1 MASLC
6 DATTGTD
13 SSKSFAAL
21 VRTRGVKLPSI
32 LWIPALLVP
41 AVLLGACKDKAPPP
55 PAAQIPVVQATPPV
69 PALPLDRVNDV
80 REGSTVVL
88 AKLAG
93 KTLAFVSDE
102 DGGAVRAIDL
112 DAHKE
117 IGSMTVPGRPGPMLL
132 TREGKLLVALR
143 DDAAVAVVEAHA
155 DGSLKS
161 IDRIATPQEPV
172 ALALTPDDKSLLV
185 ASGWSHTLEGF
196 RLATKEKFLSMD
208 VAREPR
214 AILVNASGSRAFVAH
229 GAAGV
234 LETVDLEEKRTKT
247 IDLGLA
253 ATSVRTAFGG
263 GRVIFDALIPIDD
276 GLDDFGGGGFRCGLG
291 RLPRTTLL
299 NVPQRFAR
307 QGFAL
312 ARFEARDAKG
322 KSLGE
327 RLLLPHTEVMT
338 GDPTQISSGYGG
350 GGVEEANLPSQTF
363 ELSIVDPD
371 KAERT
376 TFVQGAS
383 ASSKDGC
390 QLPRA
395 IAVDATKNV
404 AFVACLGSDKVL
416 GFPIDKGTL
425 AATPTLSVR
434 VASGPN
440 GVAVDPDAQRAVAF
454 SQFDGVLTVFSTVAQ
469 VGTTDPGPEKSEIRL
484 TRPGSLSELAAEG
497 RKLFHSGGDP
507 RIAADGRACAS
518 CHPDGRDDGLVW
530 STPNGPRQTIQLAGR
545 VSRPA
550 PFGWMG
556 KNDSLQSHMTGTMKN
571 LKGKGLETHEEDALV
586 AFLTSMKGPPT
597 SWRSLTDEES
607 RGREVFTGVEANC
620 SSCHAEK
627 SGFTDHDLHNVK
639 SATASDTTTTFL
651 VPSLVNVTGSAPYFH
666 DGRFATLEELLDKTE
681 GSMGSTK
688 NLSPEDKR
696 ALLAYLRTL

>member
-1 MASLC
+1 
-6 DATTGTD
+6 
-13 SSKSFAAL
+13 
-21 VRTRGVKLPSI
+21 
-32 LWIPALLVP
+32 
-41 AVLLGACKDKAPPP
+41 
-55 PAAQIPVVQATPPV
+55 VQAAPPV

-93 KTLAFVSDE
+93 RTLAFVSDE
-102 DGGAVRAIDL
+102 DGSAVRAIDVEGQ
-112 DAHKE
+112 KE
-117 IGSMTVPGRPGPMLL
+117 IGSLSVPGRPGPMLV

-155 DGSLKS
+155 DGSLTS
-161 IDRIATPQEPV
+161 IDRIPTPQEPI

-185 ASGWSHTLEGF
+185 ASGWSHTLEGV
-196 RLATKEKFLSMD
+196 RLETKEKFLSMD

-214 AILVNASGSRAFVAH
+214 AILVDGSGTRAFVAH

-234 LETVDLEEKRTKT
+234 LETVDLSEKKTKA

-253 ATSVRTAFGG
+253 ATSMRVPFNGG
-263 GRVIFDALIPIDD
+263 GRLIFEALVPVDD
-276 GLDDFGGGGFRCGLG
+276 GLDDFEGGGFRCGLG
-291 RLPRTTLL
+291 RLPRTTFLQ
-299 NVPQRFAR
+299 VPQRFAR

-312 ARFEARDAKG
+312 ARFEAHDAKG
-322 KSLGE
+322 KSQGE

-363 ELSIVDPD
+363 ELSVVDPD

-383 ASSKDGC
+383 AASKDGC

-395 IAVDATKNV
+395 IAVDKNV

-416 GFPIDKGTL
+416 GFPIDKGSL
-425 AATPTLSVR
+425 AAKPTFTVR

-440 GVAVDPDAQRAVAF
+440 GVAVEPDAQRAVAF
-454 SQFDGVLTVFSTVAQ
+454 SQFDGVLTVFSTVAPL
-469 VGTTDPGPEKSEIRL
+469 GASDLGPEKSEIRL

-545 VSRPA
+545 VNRPA

-556 KNDSLQSHMTGTMKN
+556 KHESLQVHMAATMKN
-571 LKGKGLETHEEDALV
+571 LKGKGLESHEQDAIA
-586 AFLTSMKGPPT
+586 AFLTSMKGPPEK
-597 SWRSLTDEES
+597 WRSLTDEES
-607 RGREVFTGVEANC
+607 RGREVFNGTEANC
-620 SSCHAEK
+620 SNCHAEK
-627 SGFTDHDLHNVK
+627 TGFSDHDLHNVK
-639 SATASDTTTTFL
+639 SATSSDTTTAFL
-651 VPSLVNVTGSAPYFH
+651 VPSLVNVAGSAPYFH
-666 DGRFATLEELLDKTE
+666 DGRFATLEELLDRTD
-681 GSMGSTK
+681 GSMGATK

-696 ALLAYLRTL
+696 ALVAYLRTL

>member
-1 MASLC
+1 MQ
-6 DATTGTD
+6 
-13 SSKSFAAL
+13 
-21 VRTRGVKLPSI
+21 
-32 LWIPALLVP
+32 
-41 AVLLGACKDKAPPP
+41 AV
-55 PAAQIPVVQATPPV
+55 PPV

-102 DGGAVRAIDL
+102 DGSAVRAIDL
-112 DAHKE
+112 DGHKE
-117 IGSMTVPGRPGPMLL
+117 IGSLTVPGRPGAMVV

-143 DDAAVAVVEAHA
+143 DDSAVAVVEAHA

-161 IDRIATPQEPV
+161 IDRIPTPQEPV

-196 RLATKEKFLSMD
+196 RLETKEKFLSMD

-214 AILVNASGSRAFVAH
+214 AILVNGAGTRAFVAH

-234 LETVDLEEKRTKT
+234 LETVDLDEKRTKS

-253 ATSVRTAFGG
+253 ATSFRSNGGG

-276 GLDDFGGGGFRCGLG
+276 GIDDDFGGGGFRCGLG
-291 RLPRTTLL
+291 RFPRTTLI

-307 QGFAL
+307 QGFAR
-312 ARFEARDAKG
+312 ARFEAHDAKG

-363 ELSIVDPD
+363 EVSVVDPD

-376 TFVQGAS
+376 TFVQGGAT
-383 ASSKDGC
+383 ASKDGC

-395 IAVDATKNV
+395 VAVDSTKNV

-416 GFPIDKGTL
+416 GFPIEKGSL
-425 AATPTLSVR
+425 AAKPSVTVR

-440 GVAVDPDAQRAVAF
+440 GVAVDPDGQRAVAF
-454 SQFDGVLTVFSTVAQ
+454 SQFDGVVTVFSTIAQ
-469 VGTTDPGPEKSEIRL
+469 VGSGDVGPEKSEIRL
-484 TRPGSLSELAAEG
+484 TRPGTLSELAAEG
-497 RKLFHSGGDP
+497 RKLFHSGGDD

-518 CHPDGRDDGLVW
+518 CHPDGRDDGLTW

-545 VSRPA
+545 VNRPA

-556 KNDSLQSHMTGTMKN
+556 KNDSLQAHMTGTMKN
-571 LKGKGLETHEEDALV
+571 LKGKGLEGREQDALV
-586 AFLTSMKGPPT
+586 AFLTSMKGPPEK
-597 SWRSLTDEES
+597 WRSLTDEES
-607 RGREVFTGVEANC
+607 RGREVFNGVEANC

-627 SGFTDHDLHNVK
+627 TGFTDHDLHNVK
-639 SATASDTTTTFL
+639 SATGSDTVSTFL
-651 VPSLVNVTGSAPYFH
+651 VPSLVNVAGSAPYFH
-666 DGRFATLEELLDKTE
+666 DGRFASLEELLEKTE
-681 GSMGSTK
+681 GTMGSTQ
-688 NLSPEDKR
+688 NLSAADKK